1 MLTFKELRERLEPS
15 DIKKILRQYGIEPH
29 YENKNY
35 IIYETCCHNP
45 IGHGSHKLYYYTN
58 THMFKCYTECE
69 SMFDIFEL
77 VTKIEA
83 LRGRKIGKA
92 EAIKITGFELSLK
105 EMNEIAND
113 SIANDLTRLI
123 YINNAGGN
131 VEEKEMLP
139 IQTDFLDDRYT
150 FDPSALRCWT
160 EEGISINTMFY
171 YRITYDPINNC
182 IIIPQYD
189 EDGAIVGVR
198 GRFLDEDVVDK
209 YKPITYNGVL
219 LNCPTNSTLYGYYQN
234 KRALNI
240 TKTCVIFEGEKSVL
254 KMDSIYDKNNISVAV
269 YGQKISRK
277 HIKLL
282 IDAGVSNVVL
292 AFDADYKTIQEAQ
305 QKFEEYKRIA
315 KPLTT
320 YFTVSI
326 IMDFKGRLDYKDAP
340 IDKGEKI
347 FNELMKERIY
357 IW

>member
-1 MLTFKELRERLEPS
+1 MLTFKELRERLEPA

-45 IGHGSHKLYYYTN
+45 IGEGSHKLYYYTN
-58 THMFKCYTECE
+58 THMFKCYTECD

-77 VTKIEA
+77 VTKIES

-123 YINNAGGN
+123 YINNAGG
-131 VEEKEMLP
+131 VAEEKELLP
-139 IQTDFLDDRYT
+139 LKTDFLDERYT
-150 FDPSALRCWT
+150 FDPVALKSWID
-160 EEGISINTMFY
+160 EGISINSMFF
-171 YRITYDPINNC
+171 YRITYDPIDNC

-189 EDGAIVGVR
+189 ESGSVVGVR
-198 GRFLDEDVVDK
+198 GRFLGEDVEDK
-209 YKPITYNGVL
+209 YKPIMYNGVL
-219 LNCPTNSTLYGYYQN
+219 LNCPTNSILYGYSQN
-234 KRALNI
+234 KRALNM
-240 TKTCVIFEGEKSVL
+240 TKTCIIFEGEKSTL
-254 KMDSIYDKNNISVAV
+254 MMDTIYGRNNISVSV
-269 YGQKISRK
+269 FGQKISK
-277 HIKLL
+277 KQIKLL
-282 IDAGVSNVVL
+282 VDAGVSNVVI
-292 AFDADYKTIQEAQ
+292 AFDADYKTPLEAQ
-305 QKFEEYKRIA
+305 QKFEEYKKIA

-320 YFTVSI
+320 YFNVSI
-326 IMDFKGRLDYKDAP
+326 IIDFKGRLDYKDSP

-357 IW
+357 I

>member
-1 MLTFKELRERLEPS
+1 
-15 DIKKILRQYGIEPH
+15 
-29 YENKNY
+29 
-35 IIYETCCHNP
+35 
-45 IGHGSHKLYYYTN
+45 
-58 THMFKCYTECE
+58 
-69 SMFDIFEL
+69 
-77 VTKIEA
+77 
-83 LRGRKIGKA
+83 
-92 EAIKITGFELSLK
+92 
-105 EMNEIAND
+105 MNEIAND

-150 FDPSALRCWT
+150 FDTAALRCWT

-198 GRFLDEDVVDK
+198 GRFLDEDAVDK